1 MPIRWGFLYLINP
14 HLTAEGMVVEVQ
26 ATGMAAVVQD
36 TGDQDMAEPEQGTG
50 GRVIVADTIVKD
62 ISRANPMV
70 GANR

>member
-1 MPIRWGFLYLINP
+1 
-14 HLTAEGMVVEVQ
+14 MVVEVQ